1 MCLSEPEVNPLKMV
15 GGLAA
20 AAPTQS
26 CQLDASYNERE
37 ALTGRGDC
45 QVAQLTD
52 VPLKTIRS

>member
-1 MCLSEPEVNPLKMV
+1 MCLSEPEVNPLKVV

-20 AAPTQS
+20 AAPSQS

-45 QVAQLTD
+45 QD

>member
-1 MCLSEPEVNPLKMV
+1 MCLSEPEVNPLKVV

-20 AAPTQS
+20 AAPSQS

-45 QVAQLTD
+45 QD
-52 VPLKTIRS
+52 VPLKTIRSWE